1 MFINNIENNASK
13 MVMERENSE
22 SRKEK
27 QTNGVD
33 VDNGLNQRLYIY
45 GLQ

>member
-13 MVMERENSE
+13 KVMERENSE

-27 QTNGVD
+27 QTNGAD
-33 VDNGLNQRLYIY
+33 VDYTDY
-45 GLQ
+45 SKSSVC